1 MIVKD
6 CSCLRLSVA
15 DCDRL
20 WLIATNCRCA
30 SEWFAPLEYGDP
42 EAAQLR
48 VRGKLIEESQPC
60 WLKIDHVEE
69 LCNGDRK
76 PPLTQAEVRAKCG
89 ASLLT
94 GMEMHW
100 RGDTQLNVGW
110 WGRNEGIIFHKEDNG
125 WASDSD

>member
-1 MIVKD
+1 M
-6 CSCLRLSVA
+6 
-15 DCDRL
+15 
-20 WLIATNCRCA
+20 LIATNCRCA

-69 LCNGDRK
+69 LRNGDRK

-110 WGRNEGIIFHKEDNG
+110 WGRNECIIFHKEDNG